1 MQFLEQNIKGLC
13 TKFGVDFNQLLNDF
27 EVDSVG
33 ELAMIDLEAFAE
45 ENEVD
50 LYALLYKPLFLLDHL
65 KPRLA
70 KVKLLIM
77 DVDGVLS
84 DGGMYYTE
92 SGDQF
97 KKYNAKD
104 GMAIMHAQEK
114 GLNIGIISSAF
125 KPQMVLNRAET
136 LSIKYVYAGRDPK
149 MMILN
154 KWCQELGI
162 GLDEVAM
169 IGDDI
174 NDLPIMEAVGFR
186 CCPADAVQVVK
197 NAVDVVLNK
206 KGGHGCVR
214 ELIDNYLLER
224 PIGSSEKN
232 QNESN

>member
-13 TKFGVDFNQLLNDF
+13 AKFGVDFNQFMGDF
-27 EVDSVG
+27 QVDHVS
-33 ELAMIDLEAFAE
+33 ELSILDLEAFAE

-70 KVKLLIM
+70 KIKLLIL
-77 DVDGVLS
+77 DVDGVLT

-104 GMAIMHAQEK
+104 GMAIMKAQEK
-114 GLNIGIISSAF
+114 GLKIGIISSAF
-125 KPQMVLNRAET
+125 KDKMVLNRAET
-136 LSIKYVYAGRDPK
+136 LSIEYVYAGREPK
-149 MMILN
+149 MDILT
-154 KWCQELGI
+154 KWCDELGI
-162 GLDEVAM
+162 QLEEVAM

-174 NDLPIMEAVGFR
+174 NDLSVLSAVGFR

-197 NAVDVVLNK
+197 HVSDVVLQT

-214 ELIDNYLLER
+214 ELIDNYLLEQ
-224 PIGSSEKN
+224 PIGSSEKK
-232 QNESN
+232 

>member
-13 TKFGVDFNQLLNDF
+13 AKFGVDFYQLMADF
-27 EVDSVG
+27 QVDSVG
-33 ELAMIDLEAFAE
+33 ELSMIDLEAFAE

-50 LYALLYKPLFLLDHL
+50 LYALLYKPLFVLDHL
-65 KPRLA
+65 TEKLA
-70 KVKLLIM
+70 KIKLLIM
-77 DVDGVLS
+77 DVDGVLT

-97 KKYNAKD
+97 KKYNSKD
-104 GMAIMHAQEK
+104 GMAIMKAQEQ

-149 MMILN
+149 LTVLS
-154 KWCQELGI
+154 KWCEELGI

-174 NDLPIMEAVGFR
+174 NDLPVMEACGFS
-186 CCPADAVQVVK
+186 CCPADAVQIVK
-197 NAVDVVLNK
+197 NEVDVVLNR
-206 KGGHGCVR
+206 KGGAGCVR
-214 ELIDNYLLER
+214 ELIDNYLLEQ
-224 PIGSSEKN
+224 PVGSSETK
-232 QNESN
+232 